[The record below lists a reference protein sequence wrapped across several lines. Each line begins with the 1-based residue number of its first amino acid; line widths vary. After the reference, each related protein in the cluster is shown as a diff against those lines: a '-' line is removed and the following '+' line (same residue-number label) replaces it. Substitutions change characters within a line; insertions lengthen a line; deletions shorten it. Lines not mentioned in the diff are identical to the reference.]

1 MSSSPKYEGP
11 QQAIQEALALHRQG
25 KVDLAMQRYVA
36 ILQQNPQNIDA
47 LYYIAVL
54 AIQEG
59 QFAEGRKVIQRAL
72 DIGPPQARLHNLMG
86 QAHLRENQDTDALD
100 SFSRA
105 IETDPSFPDAY
116 GNRAT
121 LLAEMG
127 RLEDAVADYESAL
140 ALRPDNAE
148 DLCNRAGALAN
159 LGQFEAALAGFD
171 RAIILMPRM
180 APAHFNRG
188 DVLLRLNR
196 LGEALRDYDNTIALY
211 PDYPAAHSNRGKALE
226 AMGRL
231 EEAKISYAR
240 AAELDPKPDKAD

>member
-1 MSSSPKYEGP
+1 MNSPPKAESA

-36 ILQQNPQNIDA
+36 ILQQDPQNIDA
-47 LYYIAVL
+47 LYYVAVL
-54 AIQEG
+54 AIQDG
-59 QFAEGRKVIQRAL
+59 QFAEGQKVIQRAL
-72 DIGPPQARLHNLMG
+72 DVGPPQARLHNLKG
-86 QAHLRENQDTDALD
+86 QAHLRQNQDEDA
-100 SFSRA
+100 FNAFTHA

-127 RLEDAVADYESAL
+127 RLEEAIADYDSAL
-140 ALRPDNAE
+140 ELRPNNAE

-171 RAIILMPRM
+171 RAIVLMPRM
-180 APAHFNRG
+180 APAHFNRA

-196 LGEALRDYDNTIALY
+196 LGEALRDYDNAIALY
-211 PDYPAAHSNRGKALE
+211 PEYPAAHANRGKALE
-226 AMGRL
+226 AMGRID
-231 EEAKISYAR
+231 EAKASYAR
-240 AAELDPKPDKAD
+240 AAELDPKTDKAD